1 MKLFKK
7 VLLLTAAIGLVSVG
21 AFAGNT
27 SGNLSVTANVTAAC
41 VINTS
46 SGAVAFGGYNPT
58 SGTALT
64 ATGSF
69 TLQCTNGANPT
80 VLMGQGAN
88 PGTGSSDAAPV
99 RQMASGGY
107 MLGYQLYSDSARSLV
122 WDNATGVSEPAN
134 GTLQTITVYG
144 SIPAGQNVGAGSY
157 TDTVVV
163 NVNY

>member
-27 SGNLSVTANVTAAC
+27 SGNLSVTANVSSSC
-41 VINTS
+41 VINTTS
-46 SGAVAFGGYNPT
+46 AMAFGSYNPAG
-58 SGTALT
+58 GTAT
-64 ATGSF
+64 TGAGTF
-69 TLQCTNGANPT
+69 TLQCTNGASPT
-80 VLMGQGAN
+80 VLMSQGAN
-88 PGTGSSDAAPV
+88 PGTGSTDTTPV
-99 RQMASGGY
+99 RQMANGSF
-107 MLGYQLYSDSARSLV
+107 MLTYQLYSDSARSLV
-122 WDNATGVSEPAN
+122 WNNVTGVSEPSN
-134 GTLQTITVYG
+134 GTLQTVNIYG